1 MTPAP
6 PDESVPRQLLLPGRL
21 HHPDRRIRVAVVFGG
36 RSTEHQIS
44 CVSAGGVL
52 RALDPELFD
61 VVPVGITPKGQ
72 WVLVGSGTDQLTLSG
87 GTLPSLDESSGAPV
101 VWTADPSRQLS
112 VQPPGQVPEV
122 LGEVDVVFPLLH
134 GPYGEDGTIQGLLE
148 LAGVPYVGSGVLA
161 SAAAMDKAVT
171 KVMVAAAG
179 IEQAPYV
186 VVTDRQWD
194 DPVARPDVL
203 DRIRA
208 LTLPL
213 FVKPARAGSS
223 VGISRVTSWDD
234 LEDAVDQARRH
245 DPKVVVEQ
253 GIVGREVE
261 CGVLV
266 SEDGRRP
273 QASLP
278 AEITVKGDHD
288 FYDFEAKY
296 LDDVTELT
304 VPADL
309 PVDVTERVRDAACTV
324 FDALGCEDYARVDF
338 FVTDVGRVV
347 LNEINT
353 IPGFT
358 PISLFPQMWAA
369 TGVDYP
375 TLVTRLVRAALSKRR
390 GLR

>member
-1 MTPAP
+1 VTSPVP
-6 PDESVPRQLLLPGRL
+6 PGTDPRGESDE
-21 HHPDRRIRVAVVFGG
+21 RRIRVAVVFGG

-52 RALDPELFD
+52 GALDPEQFD

-72 WVLVGSGTDQLTLSG
+72 WVLVTGDPSQLALSG
-87 GTLPSLDESSGAPV
+87 SRLPSLDESSGAPV
-101 VWTADPSRQLS
+101 VWTPDPSRQLS
-112 VQPPGQVPEV
+112 VQPAGQVPEV

-171 KVMVAAAG
+171 KVLVTSAG
-179 IEQAPYV
+179 VEQAPYV
-186 VVTDRQWD
+186 VVTDRSWEQTD
-194 DPVARPDVL
+194 SRAEVVARIQDL
-203 DRIRA
+203 A
-208 LTLPL
+208 LPV

-223 VGISRVTSWDD
+223 VGISRVASWTD
-234 LEDAVDQARRH
+234 LEAAIEAARQH

-253 GIVGREVE
+253 GVVGREIE
-261 CGVLV
+261 CGVLAFPGAAP
-266 SEDGRRP
+266 E
-273 QASLP
+273 ASVP
-278 AEITVKGDHD
+278 AEITIKGDHA

-309 PVDVTERVRDAACTV
+309 PADVATRVREAACAV
-324 FDALGCEDYARVDF
+324 FEALGCEDYARVDF
-338 FVTDVGRVV
+338 FVTDDGRVV

-369 TGVDYP
+369 SGVDYP
-375 TLVTRLVRAALSKRR
+375 TLVARLVGSALGKRR

>member
-1 MTPAP
+1 MTSTPSSPVSDGDA
-6 PDESVPRQLLLPGRL
+6 
-21 HHPDRRIRVAVVFGG
+21 PDRRIRVAVVFGG

-52 RALDPELFD
+52 RALDPALFE

-72 WVLVGSGTDQLTLSG
+72 WVLVAGDTEQLSLAG
-87 GTLPSLDESSGAPV
+87 GRLPSLDESSGAPV

-148 LAGVPYVGSGVLA
+148 LAGIPYVGSGVLA

-171 KVMVAAAG
+171 KVLVAAAG
-179 IEQAPYV
+179 VEQAPYV

-194 DPVARPDVL
+194 DPGARAVALEEVRSLGAPV
-203 DRIRA
+203 
-208 LTLPL
+208 

-223 VGISRVTSWDD
+223 LGISRVTSWDD
-234 LEDAVDQARRH
+234 LEQAVEEARRH
-245 DPKVVVEQ
+245 DPKVVIEK
-253 GIVGREVE
+253 GIVGREIE
-261 CGVLV
+261 CGVLI
-266 SEDGRRP
+266 SEDGTRP
-273 QASLP
+273 EASLP
-278 AEITVKGDHD
+278 AEITVRGTHE

-309 PVDVTERVRDAACTV
+309 PPDLTTRVREAACTV
-324 FDALGCEDYARVDF
+324 FDAVGCEDYARVDF
-338 FVTDVGRVV
+338 FVTDDGRVV
-347 LNEINT
+347 LNELNT

-369 TGVDYP
+369 TGVDYAA
-375 TLVTRLVRAALSKRR
+375 LVTRLVRSALQKRR

>member
-1 MTPAP
+1 MTSPPSAPASH
-6 PDESVPRQLLLPGRL
+6 SVDQSE
-21 HHPDRRIRVAVVFGG
+21 HPRIRVAVVFGG

-52 RALDPELFD
+52 RALDPAVFE
-61 VVPVGITPKGQ
+61 VIPVGITPKGS
-72 WVLVGSGTDQLTLSG
+72 WVLVTGETEQLALSRG
-87 GTLPSLDESSGAPV
+87 GTLPSLDDSSGAPV
-101 VWTADPSRQLS
+101 VWTADPTRQLS
-112 VQPPGQVPEV
+112 VQAPGQVPEV

-171 KVMVAAAG
+171 KVLVAAAG
-179 IEQAPYV
+179 VEQAPYV
-186 VVTDRQWD
+186 VVTDRQWSSAD
-194 DPVARPDVL
+194 DRSRVL
-203 DRIRA
+203 DQIHA
-208 LTLPL
+208 LQLPI

-223 VGISRVTSWDD
+223 VGISRVTSWYD
-234 LEDAVDQARRH
+234 LESAIEQARQH

-253 GIVGREVE
+253 GVSGREIE
-261 CGVLV
+261 CGVLTRL
-266 SEDGRRP
+266 DGSGP
-273 QASLP
+273 EASLP
-278 AEITVKGDHD
+278 AEIIVKGEHE

-296 LDDVTELT
+296 LDDITELT

-309 PVDVTERVRDAACTV
+309 PADVTERVRAAACTV
-324 FDALGCEDYARVDF
+324 FDAVGCEDYARVDF
-338 FVTDVGRVV
+338 FVASDGRVI

-369 TGVDYP
+369 SGIDYP
-375 TLVTRLVRAALSKRR
+375 QLVSRLVRTAMAKRR

>member
-1 MTPAP
+1 M
-6 PDESVPRQLLLPGRL
+6 
-21 HHPDRRIRVAVVFGG
+21 FGG

-52 RALDPELFD
+52 RALDPALFE

-72 WVLVGSGTDQLTLSG
+72 WVLVAGDTEQLSLAG
-87 GTLPSLDESSGAPV
+87 GRLPSLDESSGAPV

-122 LGEVDVVFPLLH
+122 FGEVDVVFPLLH

-148 LAGVPYVGSGVLA
+148 LAGIPYVGSGVLA

-171 KVMVAAAG
+171 KVLVAAAG
-179 IEQAPYV
+179 VEQAPYV

-194 DPVARPDVL
+194 DPGARAVALEEVRSLGAPV
-203 DRIRA
+203 
-208 LTLPL
+208 

-223 VGISRVTSWDD
+223 LGISRVTSWDD
-234 LEDAVDQARRH
+234 LEQAVEEARRH
-245 DPKVVVEQ
+245 DPKVVIEK
-253 GIVGREVE
+253 GIVGREIE
-261 CGVLV
+261 CGVLI
-266 SEDGRRP
+266 SEDGTRP
-273 QASLP
+273 EASLP
-278 AEITVKGDHD
+278 AEITVRGTHE

-309 PVDVTERVRDAACTV
+309 PPDLTTRVREAACTV
-324 FDALGCEDYARVDF
+324 FDAVGCEDYARVDF
-338 FVTDVGRVV
+338 FVTDDGRVV
-347 LNEINT
+347 LNELNT

-369 TGVDYP
+369 TGVDYAA
-375 TLVTRLVRAALSKRR
+375 LVTRLVRSALQKRR

>member
-1 MTPAP
+1 
-6 PDESVPRQLLLPGRL
+6 
-21 HHPDRRIRVAVVFGG
+21 VAVVFGG

-52 RALDPELFD
+52 RALDPELFE

-72 WVLVGSGTDQLTLSG
+72 WVLVGAEPDQLTLSG

-194 DPVARPDVL
+194 DQGARPRIL
-203 DRIRA
+203 DRIHA
-208 LTLPL
+208 LALPV

-223 VGISRVTSWDD
+223 VGIGRVTSWEG
-234 LEDAVDQARRH
+234 LEEAIDEARRH

-253 GIVGREVE
+253 GVAGREIE

-266 SEDGRRP
+266 SEDGSQP
-273 QASLP
+273 EASVP
-278 AEITVKGDHD
+278 AEITVKGDHE

-309 PVDVTERVRDAACTV
+309 PADVTERVRTAACTV

-338 FVTDVGRVV
+338 FVTDDGRVV

-369 TGVDYP
+369 SGVDYS

>member
-1 MTPAP
+1 MTSTPSRPVSDGDA
-6 PDESVPRQLLLPGRL
+6 S
-21 HHPDRRIRVAVVFGG
+21 DRRIRVAVVFGG

-52 RALDPELFD
+52 RALDPALFE

-72 WVLVGSGTDQLTLSG
+72 WVLVAGDTEQLSLAG
-87 GTLPSLDESSGAPV
+87 GRLPSLDESSGAPV

-122 LGEVDVVFPLLH
+122 FGEVDVVFPLLH

-148 LAGVPYVGSGVLA
+148 LAGIPYVGSGVLA

-171 KVMVAAAG
+171 KVLVAAAG
-179 IEQAPYV
+179 VEQAPYV

-194 DPVARPDVL
+194 DPGARAVALEEVRSLGAPV
-203 DRIRA
+203 
-208 LTLPL
+208 

-223 VGISRVTSWDD
+223 LGISRVTSWDD
-234 LEDAVDQARRH
+234 LEQAVEEARRH
-245 DPKVVVEQ
+245 DPKVVIEK
-253 GIVGREVE
+253 GIVGREIE
-261 CGVLV
+261 CGVLI
-266 SEDGRRP
+266 SEDGTRP
-273 QASLP
+273 EASLP
-278 AEITVKGDHD
+278 AEITVRGTHE

-309 PVDVTERVRDAACTV
+309 PPDLTTRVREAACTV
-324 FDALGCEDYARVDF
+324 FDAVGCEDYARVDF
-338 FVTDVGRVV
+338 FVTDDGRVV
-347 LNEINT
+347 LNELNT

-369 TGVDYP
+369 TGVDYAA
-375 TLVTRLVRAALSKRR
+375 LVTRLVRSALQKRR

>member
-1 MTPAP
+1 MTSSS
-6 PDESVPRQLLLPGRL
+6 SVSRSEVAE
-21 HHPDRRIRVAVVFGG
+21 HSDHARIRVAVVFGG

-52 RALDPELFD
+52 RALDPE
-61 VVPVGITPKGQ
+61 VYEVIPVGITPKGS
-72 WVLVGSGTDQLTLSG
+72 WVLITGDTDQLALSG
-87 GTLPSLDESSGAPV
+87 GALPSLDDSSGAPV

-112 VQPPGQVPEV
+112 VQAPGQVPEV

-171 KVMVAAAG
+171 KVLVAAAG
-179 IEQAPYV
+179 VEQAPHV
-186 VVTDRQWD
+186 VVTDRQWSSGAD
-194 DPVARPDVL
+194 RSRAL
-203 DRIRA
+203 DQIRA
-208 LTLPL
+208 LQLPI

-234 LEDAVDQARRH
+234 LESAIEQARHH

-253 GIVGREVE
+253 GVSGREIE
-261 CGVLV
+261 CGVL
-266 SEDGRRP
+266 STIDGRGP
-273 QASLP
+273 EASLP
-278 AEITVKGDHD
+278 AEITVKGEHE
-288 FYDFEAKY
+288 FYDFDAKY

-309 PVDVTERVRDAACTV
+309 PADVTERVRAAACTV
-324 FDALGCEDYARVDF
+324 FDAVGCEDYARVDF
-338 FVTDVGRVV
+338 FVSEDGRVI

-369 TGVDYP
+369 SGIDYP
-375 TLVTRLVRAALSKRR
+375 QLVSRLVRTAMAKRR